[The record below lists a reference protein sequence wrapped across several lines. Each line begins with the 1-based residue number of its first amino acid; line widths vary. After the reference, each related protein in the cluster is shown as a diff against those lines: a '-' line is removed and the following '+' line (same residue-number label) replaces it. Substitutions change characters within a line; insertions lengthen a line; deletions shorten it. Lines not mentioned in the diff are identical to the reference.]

1 MRSAPGFPCKADV
14 VEARPSGTVTFLFTD
29 IEGSTVLLRQLRDA
43 YGDVLD
49 THGRLL
55 RQAFEDAG
63 GQEIDTQGD
72 SFFVA
77 FSSPKDAVHAAVAA
91 QRSLAEE
98 SWPEGAVVK
107 VRMGIH
113 TGDASL
119 AADRYLGLS
128 VHRAARI
135 CSAGHGGQILISQT
149 TYALLEDQEE
159 ELPGS
164 TQDLGAQRLKDFD
177 RPIQLFQL
185 VVPGLQEAFPPLR
198 TLEHTPFE
206 GDEGRLADAARRAS
220 LDDRETGEVIR
231 VLIADDQALVRAG
244 FRMILEAE
252 EDLEVVGEAS
262 DGGEALDEVRRLR
275 PDVVLTDVRM
285 PDLDGIEAT
294 RRLMADAEAAT
305 RVVMLTTFDMD
316 EYVYEAL
323 QAGAS
328 GFLLKDVP
336 PEQLVDG
343 IRAVASGDALLAPS
357 ITKRVIEE
365 FVRRPPEAART
376 LPPEVEDLTERELEV
391 LKQVARGLSNAEIA
405 QELFVSETT
414 VKTHVAH
421 VFRKLGVRD
430 RVQAVVFAY
439 ESGLVQPSAA
449 Q

>member
-1 MRSAPGFPCKADV
+1 M
-14 VEARPSGTVTFLFTD
+14 EERPSGTVTFLFTD

-43 YGDVLD
+43 YGDVLA

-55 RQAFEDAG
+55 RRAFEDAG

-77 FSSPKDAVHAAVAA
+77 FSSPKDAVHAAVTA

-98 SWPEGAVVK
+98 SWPDGAMVK

-135 CSAGHGGQILISQT
+135 CTAGHGGQILISQT
-149 TYALLEDQEE
+149 TFALLEDQEE
-159 ELPGS
+159 ELPCA
-164 TQDLGAQRLKDFD
+164 TRNLGAQRLKDFD

-220 LDDRETGEVIR
+220 MPEREAKGTVR

-252 EDLEVVGEAS
+252 QDIEVVGEAV
-262 DGGEALDEVRRLR
+262 DGGQALEEVRRLA
-275 PDVVLTDVRM
+275 PDVVLMDVRM

-294 RRLMADAEAAT
+294 RRLMSDPAVSAK
-305 RVVMLTTFDMD
+305 VVMLTTFDMD

-376 LPPEVEDLTERELEV
+376 PPPEVGELTDRELEV

-405 QELFVSETT
+405 QELFVSEAT

-421 VFRKLGVRD
+421 VFRKLGLRD

-449 Q
+449 G